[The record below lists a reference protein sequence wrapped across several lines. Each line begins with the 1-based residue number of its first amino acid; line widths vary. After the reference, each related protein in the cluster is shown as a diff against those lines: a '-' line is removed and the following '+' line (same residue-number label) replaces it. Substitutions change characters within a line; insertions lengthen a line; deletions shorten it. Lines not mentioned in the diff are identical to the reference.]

1 MRRIRE
7 GTEGGPARRKAYGTA
22 PPRSP
27 RTGRENLRGRRVP
40 GVVAGAGL
48 RLPVDP
54 RPIAGKDDRGFR
66 RHFRPE
72 RRKAL
77 LFLLAGAAVG
87 AKTRRRRAVRGGRL
101 ESRVRG
107 TVAVGVSRIPRQ
119 GIRTGPHP
127 RVPR

>member
-1 MRRIRE
+1 MRVIRE
-7 GTEGGPARRKAYGTA
+7 ETDGGPARRKAYGTA

-40 GVVAGAGL
+40 GVVAGTGL

-77 LFLLAGAAVG
+77 LLLPGGAAVG
-87 AKTRRRRAVRGGRL
+87 AKTRKRREIGRA
-101 ESRVRG
+101 S
-107 TVAVGVSRIPRQ
+107 
-119 GIRTGPHP
+119 
-127 RVPR
+127 